1 MDFGIQFF
9 GVLGLLTTV
18 MVYQQKENRK
28 MLLWKIATDTAWVI
42 HYCMLGAYSV
52 AVVTVVAILRSTILL
67 CQSHA
72 WARSRIWLWVFL
84 GSSLFLSILAWKDW
98 TSLLTTVGSLA
109 CIIAYWIGIPRVTRL
124 ITLPAG
130 TMFLINVA
138 LNGSLWGT
146 ICESFLLGSALIG
159 IIRLD
164 IRKKNPEEETGERV
178 SNGTGSTQ

>member
-1 MDFGIQFF
+1 MEFGIQFF

-28 MLLWKIATDTAWVI
+28 MLLWKMATDTVWVI

-52 AVVTVVAILRSTILL
+52 AVVTIVAILRSAILL
-67 CQSHA
+67 CQNHA

-84 GSSLFLSILAWKDW
+84 GSSLLLSILAWKDW

-109 CIIAYWIGIPRVTRL
+109 CIIAYWIGIPRVTR
-124 ITLPAG
+124 IISLPAG
-130 TMFLINVA
+130 AMFLVNVA

-146 ICESFLLGSALIG
+146 LCESFILASALIG

-164 IRKKNPEEETGERV
+164 IRKKSPEDAPSTEVHNKRSEEI
-178 SNGTGSTQ
+178 